1 MTWERFFRRRPS
13 RRPTLWRSR
22 RVGYR
27 VRGLGKARPL
37 TPDDGHEGSTLDGKR
52 AHALRLGN
60 DTGDTQT
67 PPAVGDVAP
76 IDGQVHE
83 LAAPADDAPT
93 EPLDPPKPKPKPR
106 AAATLAGGV
115 GSGVSDRGV
124 ELLMRSAGGRSPVE
138 RW

>member
-1 MTWERFFRRRPS
+1 M
-13 RRPTLWRSR
+13 WRSR

-83 LAAPADDAPT
+83 LAAPAEAAPIEVAARPT
-93 EPLDPPKPKPKPR
+93 PRLSRLPPCPSPSQGPPR
-106 AAATLAGGV
+106 RWPGGV